1 MRGKDTH
8 ETFVMYYWLTVLWC
22 CSFCFGYRAGWPLS
36 FRSSCR
42 PIQTYN
48 QSTSLSLSLSLL
60 FCFSSSSTSSPL
72 YYFVSPFLLYLFLSS
87 CCSITNSKTWRLY
100 KYMFSAELQN
110 SVSLSFLLRYAHY
123 MHLELCN
130 VYNSGQQRRHLLLP
144 RLGAFA
150 LWCGIVFRCRSNLRT
165 REQMIS
171 GKMLFFLSFFRR
183 IIDPRSFSFF
193 KHFFCLVYLLLRL
206 CCVCSILLWRFRE
219 I

>member
-1 MRGKDTH
+1 
-8 ETFVMYYWLTVLWC
+8 
-22 CSFCFGYRAGWPLS
+22 
-36 FRSSCR
+36 
-42 PIQTYN
+42 
-48 QSTSLSLSLSLL
+48 
-60 FCFSSSSTSSPL
+60 
-72 YYFVSPFLLYLFLSS
+72 
-87 CCSITNSKTWRLY
+87 
-100 KYMFSAELQN
+100 
-110 SVSLSFLLRYAHY
+110 

-206 CCVCSILLWRFRE
+206 CCVCSILL
-219 I
+219 

>member
-1 MRGKDTH
+1 MLL
-8 ETFVMYYWLTVLWC
+8 FLLWLSRWV
-22 CSFCFGYRAGWPLS
+22 AII
-36 FRSSCR
+36 
-42 PIQTYN
+42 IQIELQTN
-48 QSTSLSLSLSLL
+48 TDIQSINESLSLSLSFILFFFFFFFFFTFVL
-60 FCFSSSSTSSPL
+60 FCFAFSFI
-72 YYFVSPFLLYLFLSS
+72 FVFIFLLFQ
-87 CCSITNSKTWRLY
+87 TNSKTWRLY

-171 GKMLFFLSFFRR
+171 GKCCSFFLSFFRR

-193 KHFFCLVYLLLRL
+193 KHFFVWFIYCYDYAA
-206 CCVCSILLWRFRE
+206 CVVFFYDVSEKYKNSTVKQTRMAKE
-219 I
+219 K